1 MRSLVEKW
9 NKFLNEKEGA
19 TLPFHVYCDMDG
31 VLVDLPRGIA
41 EQAKFDLKKKPH
53 LRNDIMTIIGQ
64 KEEWKKFIQKRPEFK
79 KGFDVIDDIISNRED
94 FWAGLP
100 PTEGAAQ
107 LWSYISQFNPS
118 ILSSPWDQASA
129 DGKEIWIADNLGFS
143 AEEMTTKVNLTD
155 SKHLFAVQDNGQP
168 NVLIDDM
175 KKYLKP
181 WKIAGGIPIQ
191 HTSASS
197 TIAQLENLIQ
207 KIGLH

>member
-1 MRSLVEKW
+1 LRSLVEKW
-9 NKFLNEKEGA
+9 NRFLNEKEGA
-19 TLPFHVYCDMDG
+19 ALPFHVYCDMDG

-64 KEEWKKFIQKRPEFK
+64 KEEWKKFVQKRPEFK
-79 KGFDVIDDIISNRED
+79 KGFDVIDDIISDRED
-94 FWAGLP
+94 FWTDLP
-100 PTEGAAQ
+100 PMEGADQ

-129 DGKEIWIADNLGFS
+129 DGKEIWIANNLGFS